1 MTETLD
7 PVDQPTIDPPQQLEQ
22 QMLARAGA
30 DVSATAPP
38 GGAAIFDARLCLA
51 SRRWQRVGGERRV
64 WRTAAASMP
73 GTAASTVSISA
84 SGLRFGVQ
92 QSARLLPYPVQQ

>member
-7 PVDQPTIDPPQQLEQ
+7 PVDQPTIDPQQLEQ

-30 DVSATAPP
+30 DVSATAP